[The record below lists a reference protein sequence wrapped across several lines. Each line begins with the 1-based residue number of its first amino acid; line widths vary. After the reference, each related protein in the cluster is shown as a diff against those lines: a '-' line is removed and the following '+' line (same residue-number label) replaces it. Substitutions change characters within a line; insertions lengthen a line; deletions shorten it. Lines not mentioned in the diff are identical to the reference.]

1 MRGFLDLLHP
11 AVANLRQNLALFLVL
26 EPRRADSE
34 GDLGYL
40 QSLGCLEIGG
50 IRKRNGRK
58 QLR

>member
-26 EPRRADSE
+26 ELLRADSE

-40 QSLGCLEIGG
+40 QSL
-50 IRKRNGRK
+50 
-58 QLR
+58 

>member
-11 AVANLRQNLALFLVL
+11 AVANLGQNLALFLVL
-26 EPRRADSE
+26 ELRRADSE